1 MPCERMSG
9 PMCQVS
15 RPIDIDAETLCR
27 AVSPKPGPSQV
38 PSDESRQSSEQMGVG
53 ILSEVAL
60 GDFHEGQSTWTGTL
74 TNVVVGVI
82 PIAGQV
88 ADARDTAAAVKKV
101 WSQPT
106 SGWAWA
112 GLGMAIIGWIPLL
125 GDAAKGGT
133 KVVRKAATKVETKS
147 AASGLGEQLIR
158 QEKRSGLNVDVA
170 TQEHRH
176 MADYRLGSGK
186 DVESA
191 HLVNSSSV
199 RHIDDYM
206 RDKALTVLLP
216 KKHHRA
222 FDDYWKKWA
231 RKKIAD
237 AKPGEEV
244 RVTVKEWEHVLNEAI
259 ESVPELRGKT
269 AGTMSWMI
277 HMELYQTL
285 GLKPGDFIR
294 LPFSK

>member
-1 MPCERMSG
+1 LF
-9 PMCQVS
+9 
-15 RPIDIDAETLCR
+15 T
-27 AVSPKPGPSQV
+27 
-38 PSDESRQSSEQMGVG
+38 PSDASKGLSEPIGFGV
-53 ILSEVAL
+53 LSEVTL
-60 GDFHEGQSTWTGTL
+60 GDFHEGPSTWTGTL
-74 TNVVVGVI
+74 VNIGVGLIPVVGQ
-82 PIAGQV
+82 A
-88 ADARDTAAAVKKV
+88 ADARDTAAAARKV
-101 WSQPT
+101 WNQPT

-112 GLGMAIIGWIPLL
+112 SLGMAIVGWIPLI

-133 KVVRKAATKVETKS
+133 KVVRKTATKLEVKAAT
-147 AASGLGEQLIR
+147 SGLGEDMIKL
-158 QEKRSGLNVDVA
+158 EKRSGLNVDIA

-176 MADYRLGSGK
+176 MADYRLRSGK

-199 RHIDDYM
+199 RHIDDYV

-222 FDDYWKKWA
+222 FDNYWKKWA

-244 RVTVKEWEHVLNEAI
+244 RVTVKEWENVLNDAL
-259 ESVPELRGKT
+259 ESVPELRGRT

-277 HMELYQTL
+277 RIELYQNL
-285 GLKPGDFIR
+285 GLKPGDLIR
-294 LPFSK
+294 VPFSK